1 MSELPVKYDIEPREL
16 ARGRNLRLAA
26 IASPVVLTLL
36 PVIVSAILF
45 VLFASSPPVAA
56 TILFFGFLI
65 TAIGFLKGA
74 ILSGIFGYKYSRWR
88 AEIREMIAVDGIKA
102 NEVEWFRHE
111 LKPQEKRAL
120 KEMERNEPLLADAY
134 RETLASR
141 LTATRVIRA
150 TRKKLSETKRR
161 ESKLRQLKT
170 ERQSE
175 FLESIRKDAD
185 KIGKINADAQ
195 GMLGEAEARLQMI
208 EAAVLRGGSLA
219 GTELAMKRLSARSS
233 ELPLAL
239 QEAQATEEIRLEL
252 ESEAA
257 AAEQTLLEK

>member
-36 PVIVSAILF
+36 PVIVSTILF

-102 NEVEWFRHE
+102 NEVDWFRHE

-120 KEMERNEPLLADAY
+120 KEMERNDPLLADAY

-141 LTATRVIRA
+141 LTATRVIKA
-150 TRKKLSETKRR
+150 TRKKLNETKRR
-161 ESKLRQLKT
+161 ENKLRQLKT
-170 ERQSE
+170 ERKAD
-175 FLESIRKDAD
+175 FLESIKKDAE
-185 KIGKINADAQ
+185 KIKKINGEAQ

-208 EAAVLRGGSLA
+208 EAAALRGSSLA

-239 QEAQATEEIRLEL
+239 QEAQAAEEIRLEL
-252 ESEAA
+252 ESETADA
-257 AAEQTLLEK
+257 QVLLEK

>member
-1 MSELPVKYDIEPREL
+1 MSDLPVKYDIDAREL

-36 PVIVSAILF
+36 PIIVSAILF

-74 ILSGIFGYKYSRWR
+74 ILSAIFAYKYSRWR
-88 AEIREMIAVDGIKA
+88 NEVRELMAVDGIKA
-102 NEVEWFRHE
+102 GEVDWFRHE

-120 KEMERNEPLLADAY
+120 KEMERNDPLLADAY

-150 TRKKLSETKRR
+150 TRKKLNETKRR
-161 ESKLRQLKT
+161 ENKLRQLKT
-170 ERQSE
+170 ERKAE
-175 FLESIRKDAD
+175 FLDSIKKDAE
-185 KIGKINADAQ
+185 KIEKINADAQ

-208 EAAVLRGGSLA
+208 EAAALRGGSLA

-239 QEAQATEEIRLEL
+239 QEAQAAEEIRSEL
-252 ESEAA
+252 ERETEA
-257 AAEQTLLEK
+257 EMIPLEK